1 METNNLPDPNAIR
14 LAEEKGLVFSE
25 DKKILLKCTDD
36 KITAI
41 TIPDGV
47 IEIGRSAFVR
57 CRQLTE
63 VVIPGSVTIIGAGAF
78 RFCRSLSHIVIP
90 DSVTRI
96 DTLAFMATPCEEQV
110 KKNYPHL
117 FRSYPLS

>member
-41 TIPDGV
+41 TIP
-47 IEIGRSAFVR
+47 RWSNR
-57 CRQLTE
+57 NRPKC
-63 VVIPGSVTIIGAGAF
+63 
-78 RFCRSLSHIVIP
+78 FC
-90 DSVTRI
+90 
-96 DTLAFMATPCEEQV
+96 
-110 KKNYPHL
+110 
-117 FRSYPLS
+117 PLPPIN